1 MKNLGRFEKI
11 VGNFVK
17 DLVIN
22 EYDFEFEKFDRD
34 SVNIVVKDEV
44 KVAVK
49 ITREI
54 VIPEEVERVS
64 ADAVIV
70 VEFKRGEVVLTLGK
84 ANIEDSC
91 EVFELIEELKTWVK
105 EKGRV
110 E

>member
-1 MKNLGRFEKI
+1 VKNLGRFEKI

-17 DLVIN
+17 DLAIN

>member
-1 MKNLGRFEKI
+1 MKNLGKFEKI

-17 DLVIN
+17 DLAIN